1 MGDGIAPQLATLVAR
16 DGLPLRTAVWPAA
29 PGAERGTVV
38 LLQGRAEFI
47 EKYGE
52 TVGDLHAR
60 GFAVYAL
67 DWRGQGH
74 SGRVLKDTRKGH
86 VVSYDDYLSDLALF
100 LERLVLP
107 EAPWPIVVLAHS
119 MGGHIVLRHRAEHG
133 TAGSPYFAEGIVL
146 SAPMVDIM
154 MTPAERA
161 LGAVLTV
168 AATSV
173 GLRNRY
179 APVWSAFPPPYDGNP
194 LTRDRARYERME
206 RLMRETPTLAIGWPT
221 VGWLAAT
228 RRSVAILRSRGYPE
242 RIGTPVLMVS
252 AAADRVVS
260 NAAQARL
267 SARMPDCR
275 LETIP
280 ESRHEPLME
289 TDDVRARFF
298 ALLDAFVDE
307 VLARNSHQGH
317 GLRGVVQPTE

>member
-1 MGDGIAPQLATLVAR
+1 MRAGPAPQLATLAAH
-16 DGLPLRTAVWPAA
+16 DGLPLRTAVWTAPAG
-29 PGAERGTVV
+29 GARGSVL

-67 DWRGQGH
+67 DWRGQGR
-74 SGRVLKDTRKGH
+74 SGRVLKDARKGH
-86 VVSYDDYLSDLALF
+86 VVSYDDYLNDLDLF
-100 LERLVLP
+100 LERLIFP
-107 EAPWPIVVLAHS
+107 EAPRPIVVLAHS

-133 TAGSPYFAEGIVL
+133 PSGTPYFAAGIVL

-154 MTPAERA
+154 MSPAERA

-168 AATSV
+168 ATMSV

-179 APVWSAFPPPYDGNP
+179 VPVRSPFPPPFDGNP
-194 LTRDRARYERME
+194 LTRDRDRYEHM
-206 RLMRETPTLAIGWPT
+206 LALLRETPALAIAWPT

-228 RRSVAILRSRGYPE
+228 RRSVAILRSRGYAE
-242 RIGTPVLMVS
+242 GIATPLLIVS

-267 SARMPDCR
+267 AVRLPDCR

-280 ESRHEPLME
+280 DARHELLME
-289 TDDVRARFF
+289 TDAVRARVL
-298 ALLDAFVDE
+298 ALFDAFVE
-307 VLARNSHQGH
+307 RVL
-317 GLRGVVQPTE
+317 